1 MSDVRKPLP
10 RNVKALSVVSLLT
23 DISSEMIYPLL
34 PIFLTTVLGA
44 SAAMIGTIEGFA
56 ESTASLLKLAS
67 GWWSDRVQRKP
78 LVLFGYG
85 LAAIMRP
92 LVGLATSAS
101 QVLAIRV
108 SDRVG
113 KGIRTS
119 PRDALLADA
128 ADPAERGR
136 AFGFHRA
143 ADNLGA
149 MLGPLIAWLLLQ
161 HAGVAMRSVFLWSA
175 IPGALAIVVL
185 LVFVRE
191 KRNVEARID
200 TPRSPAPAPAP
211 SQASTDKQPLGSSF
225 WKYLVVLLLFTLGGS
240 TDAFLLL
247 RASQLGVA
255 AAMIPLLWAAHSL
268 VKSAT
273 NTPGGMLSDKLG
285 RKPLIVAGWVV
296 YAIVYLLFGRAT
308 SAWQMWALFLAYGL
322 YFGLT
327 EGAEKALVT
336 DLVPAS
342 KRGTA
347 FGWYNFTVGLAALP
361 ASVIFGI
368 VWDRFSPVAAFTM
381 GAALAGVAALGLMV
395 VVPGAGRR
403 VTS

>member
-1 MSDVRKPLP
+1 MSGVRQPLP

-23 DISSEMIYPLL
+23 DVSSEMIYPLL

-56 ESTASLLKLAS
+56 ESTAALLKLAS
-67 GWWSDRVQRKP
+67 GWWSDRVRRKP

-136 AFGFHRA
+136 AFGFHRS

-149 MLGPLIAWLLLQ
+149 VLGPLIAWLLLQ
-161 HAGVAMRSVFLWSA
+161 HAGVAVRSVFLWSA
-175 IPGALAIVVL
+175 IPGVLAIVVL
-185 LVFVRE
+185 LIFVKE
-191 KRNVEARID
+191 KRKTE
-200 TPRSPAPAPAP
+200 TPYDASVSSTPTPA
-211 SQASTDKQPLGSSF
+211 SASSDSQPLGGSF

-268 VKSAT
+268 VKSVT
-273 NTPGGMLSDKLG
+273 NTPGGMLSDKFG
-285 RKPLIVAGWVV
+285 RKPLIVAGWIV

-308 SAWQMWALFLAYGL
+308 SAWEIWVLFLAYGL

-361 ASVIFGI
+361 ASVVFGI
-368 VWDRFSPVAAFTM
+368 VWDRFSPAAAFGM
-381 GAALAGVAALGLMV
+381 GATLAGVAAVGLML
-395 VVPGAGRR
+395 VVPGAGRK
-403 VTS
+403 VIP

>member
-1 MSDVRKPLP
+1 MSDVRRPLP

-23 DISSEMIYPLL
+23 DVSSEMIYPLL

-56 ESTASLLKLAS
+56 ESTAALLKLAS
-67 GWWSDRVQRKP
+67 GWWSDRVRRKP
-78 LVLFGYG
+78 LVVFGYG

-136 AFGFHRA
+136 AFGFHRS

-149 MLGPLIAWLLLQ
+149 VLGPLIAWLLLQ
-161 HAGVAMRSVFLWSA
+161 HAGVAVRSVFLWSA
-175 IPGALAIVVL
+175 IPGVLAIIVL

-191 KRNVEARID
+191 KRITESRIEAPI
-200 TPRSPAPAPAP
+200 SPTLPQTT
-211 SQASTDKQPLGSSF
+211 SDGQPLGGAF
-225 WKYLVVLLLFTLGGS
+225 WKYLVVLLVFTLGGS

-268 VKSAT
+268 IKSVT

-285 RKPLIVAGWVV
+285 RKPLIVAGWIV

-308 SAWQMWALFLAYGL
+308 SAWQIWALFLAYGL

-381 GAALAGVAALGLMV
+381 GATLAGLAALGLMIV
-395 VVPGAGRR
+395 IPGAGRR
-403 VTS
+403 VI

>member
-1 MSDVRKPLP
+1 MSDVRRPLP

-23 DISSEMIYPLL
+23 DVSSDMIYPLL

-56 ESTASLLKLAS
+56 ESTAALLKLAS
-67 GWWSDRVQRKP
+67 GWWSDRVRRKP

-92 LVGLATSAS
+92 LIGLATSAS

-211 SQASTDKQPLGSSF
+211 SQASTDKQPLGISF

-285 RKPLIVAGWVV
+285 RKPLIVAGWIV

-308 SAWQMWALFLAYGL
+308 SAWQMWALFLAYGV

-361 ASVIFGI
+361 ASVVFEK
-368 VWDRFSPVAAFTM
+368 TH
-381 GAALAGVAALGLMV
+381 GAVT
-395 VVPGAGRR
+395 PRR
-403 VTS
+403 VSERS

>member
-1 MSDVRKPLP
+1 MSDVRRPLP

-23 DISSEMIYPLL
+23 DVSSEMIYPLL

-56 ESTASLLKLAS
+56 ESTAALLKLAS
-67 GWWSDRVQRKP
+67 GWWSDRVRRKP
-78 LVLFGYG
+78 LVVFGYG

-136 AFGFHRA
+136 AFGFHRS

-149 MLGPLIAWLLLQ
+149 VLGPLIAWLLLQ
-161 HAGVAMRSVFLWSA
+161 HAGVAVRSVFLWSA
-175 IPGALAIVVL
+175 IPGVLAIIVL

-191 KRNVEARID
+191 KRITESRIEAPI
-200 TPRSPAPAPAP
+200 SPTLPQTT
-211 SQASTDKQPLGSSF
+211 SDGQPLGGAF
-225 WKYLVVLLLFTLGGS
+225 WKYLVVLLVFTLGGS

-268 VKSAT
+268 IKSVT

-285 RKPLIVAGWVV
+285 RKPLIVAGWIV

-308 SAWQMWALFLAYGL
+308 SAWQIWALFLAYGL

-381 GAALAGVAALGLMV
+381 GATLAGLAALGLMI

-403 VTS
+403 VI

>member
-1 MSDVRKPLP
+1 MSDIRQPLP

-23 DISSEMIYPLL
+23 DVSSDMIYPLL

-56 ESTASLLKLAS
+56 ESTAALLKLAS
-67 GWWSDRVQRKP
+67 GWWSDRVRRKP

-92 LVGLATSAS
+92 LIGLATSAS

-136 AFGFHRA
+136 AFGFHRS

-149 MLGPLIAWLLLQ
+149 VLGPLIAWLLLQ
-161 HAGVAMRSVFLWSA
+161 HAGVAVRSVFLWSA
-175 IPGALAIVVL
+175 IPGVLAIIVL

-191 KRNVEARID
+191 KRITESRVD
-200 TPRSPAPAPAP
+200 SPISPNLSPMT
-211 SQASTDKQPLGSSF
+211 SNGQPLGGAF
-225 WKYLVVLLLFTLGGS
+225 WKYLVVLLVFTLGGS

-247 RASQLGVA
+247 RASQLGVT
-255 AAMIPLLWAAHSL
+255 AAMIPLLWAAHSF
-268 VKSAT
+268 VKSVT
-273 NTPGGMLSDKLG
+273 NTPGGTLSDKLG
-285 RKPLIVAGWVV
+285 RKPLIVAGWIV

-308 SAWQMWALFLAYGL
+308 STWQIWALFLAYGL

-368 VWDRFSPVAAFTM
+368 VWDQFSPVAAFTM
-381 GAALAGVAALGLMV
+381 GATLAGVAAVGLV
-395 VVPGAGRR
+395 WLVPRSRLESPG
-403 VTS
+403 

>member
-1 MSDVRKPLP
+1 MSDVRQPLP
-10 RNVKALSVVSLLT
+10 RNVKALGVVSLLA
-23 DISSEMIYPLL
+23 DVSSDMIYPLL

-44 SAAMIGTIEGFA
+44 SAAAIGTIEGFA
-56 ESTASLLKLAS
+56 ESTAALLKLAS
-67 GWWSDRVQRKP
+67 GWWSDRVRRKP
-78 LVLFGYG
+78 LVLFGYA
-85 LAAIMRP
+85 LAAVARP
-92 LVGLATSAS
+92 LVGLATTVS
-101 QVLAIRV
+101 QVLAIRM

-113 KGIRTS
+113 KGIRSS

-128 ADPAERGR
+128 ADPSERGR

-149 MLGPLIAWLLLQ
+149 VLGPLVAWLLLQ
-161 HAGVAMRSVFLWSA
+161 REGMAIRSVFLWSA
-175 IPGALAIVVL
+175 VPGVLSIVVL
-185 LVFVRE
+185 MVFVKE
-191 KRNVEARID
+191 KHKSALPVDAEV
-200 TPRSPAPAPAP
+200 SPIAVAP
-211 SQASTDKQPLGSSF
+211 STDAETLGRPF
-225 WKYLVVLLLFTLGGS
+225 WKYLCVLLLFTLGCS

-255 AAMIPLLWAAHSL
+255 AAMIPLLWAAHNL
-268 VKSAT
+268 VKSLT
-273 NTPGGMLSDKLG
+273 STPGGALSDRLG
-285 RKPLIVAGWVV
+285 RKPLIVTGWIV
-296 YAIVYLLFGRAT
+296 YAVVYLLFGRAT
-308 SAWQMWALFLAYGL
+308 AAWQIWVLFLVYGL

-327 EGAEKALVT
+327 EGVEKALVT

-368 VWDRFSPVAAFTM
+368 VWDRFSPAAAFGM
-381 GAALAGVAALGLMV
+381 GATLAGVAALGLLI

-403 VTS
+403 VIP

>member
-1 MSDVRKPLP
+1 MSDVRQPLP

-23 DISSEMIYPLL
+23 DVSSEMIYPLL
-34 PIFLTTVLGA
+34 PIFLATVLGA

-56 ESTASLLKLAS
+56 ESISALLKLAS
-67 GWWSDRVQRKP
+67 GWWSDRVRRKP

-92 LVGLATSAS
+92 LVGLATSAT

-136 AFGFHRA
+136 AFGFHRS

-149 MLGPLIAWLLLQ
+149 VLGPLIAWLLLQ
-161 HAGVAMRSVFLWSA
+161 HAGVAVRSVFLWSA
-175 IPGALAIVVL
+175 IPGVLAIVVL
-185 LVFVRE
+185 LVFVKE
-191 KRNVEARID
+191 KRKSE
-200 TPRSPAPAPAP
+200 TPMDASISPP
-211 SQASTDKQPLGSSF
+211 SSAASSDSQPLGSSF

-268 VKSAT
+268 VKSVT

-285 RKPLIVAGWVV
+285 RKPLIVTGWIV

-361 ASVIFGI
+361 ASVVFGM
-368 VWDRFSPVAAFTM
+368 VWDRFSPAAAFGM
-381 GAALAGVAALGLMV
+381 GATLAGVAAVGLML
-395 VVPGAGRR
+395 VVPGAGQK
-403 VTS
+403 VIP

>member
-1 MSDVRKPLP
+1 MSNVRQPLP
-10 RNVKALSVVSLLT
+10 RNVKALSVVSLLS
-23 DISSEMIYPLL
+23 DVSSEMIYPLL

-56 ESTASLLKLAS
+56 ESTAALLKLAS
-67 GWWSDRVQRKP
+67 GWWSDRVRRKP
-78 LVLFGYG
+78 LVVFGYG

-92 LVGLATSAS
+92 LVGLATSAT

-136 AFGFHRA
+136 AFGFHRS

-161 HAGVAMRSVFLWSA
+161 HAGVAVRSVFLWSA
-175 IPGALAIVVL
+175 IPGGLAIVVL
-185 LVFVRE
+185 LVFVKE
-191 KRNVEARID
+191 KRISGTRVD
-200 TPRSPAPAPAP
+200 APILPTV
-211 SQASTDKQPLGSSF
+211 SSVGSDSQPLGSSF
-225 WKYLVVLLLFTLGGS
+225 WKYLFVLLVFTLGGS

-255 AAMIPLLWAAHSL
+255 AAMIPLLWAAHSF
-268 VKSAT
+268 VKSLT

-285 RKPLIVAGWVV
+285 RKPLIVAGWIV

-308 SAWQMWALFLAYGL
+308 SPWQIWALFLAYGL

-381 GAALAGVAALGLMV
+381 GATLAGIAALGLMI

-403 VTS
+403 VIP

>member
-1 MSDVRKPLP
+1 MTDVRRPLP
-10 RNVKALSVVSLLT
+10 RNVKALGVVSLLS
-23 DISSEMIYPLL
+23 DVSSEMIYPLL
-34 PIFLTTVLGA
+34 PIFLMTVLGA
-44 SAAMIGTIEGFA
+44 SAATIGTIEGFA
-56 ESTASLLKLAS
+56 ESTAAMLKLAS
-67 GWWSDRVQRKP
+67 GWWSDRVRRKP

-85 LAAIMRP
+85 LAAAMRP

-128 ADPAERGR
+128 AAASDRGR
-136 AFGFHRA
+136 VFGFHRA

-149 MLGPLIAWLLLQ
+149 VLGPLLAWLLM
-161 HAGVAMRSVFLWSA
+161 HRTGVAIRSVFLWSA
-175 IPGALAIVVL
+175 IPGVLGIMVLVVFVKEKHNVGPQINADALPIAAASAKNDQALGRPFWKYLLVL
-185 LVFVRE
+185 LVF
-191 KRNVEARID
+191 
-200 TPRSPAPAPAP
+200 
-211 SQASTDKQPLGSSF
+211 
-225 WKYLVVLLLFTLGGS
+225 TLGCS

-255 AAMIPLLWAAHSL
+255 AAMIPLLWAAHNL
-268 VKSAT
+268 VKSLT
-273 NTPGGMLSDKLG
+273 NTPGGALSDKLG
-285 RKPLIVAGWVV
+285 RKPLIVAGWIV

-308 SAWQMWALFLAYGL
+308 TEWQVWALFLVYGL

-327 EGAEKALVT
+327 EGVEKALVA

-347 FGWYNFTVGLAALP
+347 FGWYNFTIGLGALP
-361 ASVIFGI
+361 ASVIFGL
-368 VWDRFSPVAAFTM
+368 VWDRVSPAAAFEM
-381 GAALAGVAALGLMV
+381 GAALAGVAAVGLV
-395 VVPGAGRR
+395 WLVPRSR
-403 VTS
+403 

>member
-1 MSDVRKPLP
+1 MSDVRQPLP

-23 DISSEMIYPLL
+23 DVSSEMIYPLL

-56 ESTASLLKLAS
+56 ESTAALLKLAS
-67 GWWSDRVQRKP
+67 GWWSDRVRRKP

-136 AFGFHRA
+136 AFGFHRS

-149 MLGPLIAWLLLQ
+149 VLGPLMAWLLLQ
-161 HAGVAMRSVFLWSA
+161 RAGVAVRSVFLWSA
-175 IPGALAIVVL
+175 IPGVLAIVVL
-185 LVFVRE
+185 LVFVKE
-191 KRNVEARID
+191 KRKSETPID
-200 TPRSPAPAPAP
+200 ASISPP
-211 SQASTDKQPLGSSF
+211 SSAASSDSQPLGSSF

-268 VKSAT
+268 VKSVT
-273 NTPGGMLSDKLG
+273 NTPGGMLSDKFG
-285 RKPLIVAGWVV
+285 RRPLIVTGWIV

-361 ASVIFGI
+361 ASVVFGI
-368 VWDRFSPVAAFTM
+368 VWDRFSPAAAFGM
-381 GAALAGVAALGLMV
+381 GATLAGVAAVGLML
-395 VVPGAGRR
+395 VVPDAGRK
-403 VTS
+403 VIP

>member
-1 MSDVRKPLP
+1 MSDVRQPLP
-10 RNVKALSVVSLLT
+10 RNVKALSAVSLLT
-23 DISSEMIYPLL
+23 DVSSEMIYPLL
-34 PIFLTTVLGA
+34 PIFLATVLGA

-56 ESTASLLKLAS
+56 ESISALLKLAS
-67 GWWSDRVQRKP
+67 GWWSDRVRRKP

-92 LVGLATSAS
+92 LVGLATSAT

-136 AFGFHRA
+136 AFGFHRS

-149 MLGPLIAWLLLQ
+149 VLGPLIAWLLLQ
-161 HAGVAMRSVFLWSA
+161 HAGVAVRSVFLWSA
-175 IPGALAIVVL
+175 IPGVLAIVVL
-185 LVFVRE
+185 LVFVKE
-191 KRNVEARID
+191 KRKSE
-200 TPRSPAPAPAP
+200 TPMDASISPP
-211 SQASTDKQPLGSSF
+211 SSAASSDSQPLGSSF

-268 VKSAT
+268 VKSVT

-285 RKPLIVAGWVV
+285 RKPLIVTGWIV

-361 ASVIFGI
+361 ASVVFGM
-368 VWDRFSPVAAFTM
+368 VWDRFSPAVAFGM
-381 GAALAGVAALGLMV
+381 GATLAGVAAVGLML
-395 VVPGAGRR
+395 VVPGAGQK
-403 VTS
+403 VIP

>member
-1 MSDVRKPLP
+1 MSDVRQPLP

-23 DISSEMIYPLL
+23 DVSSEMIYPLL

-56 ESTASLLKLAS
+56 ESTAALLKLAS
-67 GWWSDRVQRKP
+67 GWWSDRVRRKP

-136 AFGFHRA
+136 AFGFHRS

-149 MLGPLIAWLLLQ
+149 VLGPLIAWLLLQ
-161 HAGVAMRSVFLWSA
+161 HAGVAVRSVFLWSA
-175 IPGALAIVVL
+175 IPGVLAIVVL
-185 LVFVRE
+185 LVFVKE
-191 KRNVEARID
+191 KRKSETPID
-200 TPRSPAPAPAP
+200 ASISPP
-211 SQASTDKQPLGSSF
+211 SSAASSDSQPLGSSF

-268 VKSAT
+268 VKSVT
-273 NTPGGMLSDKLG
+273 NTPGGMLSDKFG
-285 RKPLIVAGWVV
+285 RRPLIVTGWIV

-361 ASVIFGI
+361 ASVVFGI
-368 VWDRFSPVAAFTM
+368 VWDRFSPAAAFGM
-381 GAALAGVAALGLMV
+381 GATLAGVAAVGLML
-395 VVPGAGRR
+395 VVPDAGRK
-403 VTS
+403 VIP

>member
-1 MSDVRKPLP
+1 MSDVRQPLP

-23 DISSEMIYPLL
+23 DVSSEMIYPLL
-34 PIFLTTVLGA
+34 PIFLATVLGA

-56 ESTASLLKLAS
+56 ESTAALLKLAS
-67 GWWSDRVQRKP
+67 GWWSDRVRRKP

-136 AFGFHRA
+136 AFGFHRS

-149 MLGPLIAWLLLQ
+149 VLGPLIAWLLLQ
-161 HAGVAMRSVFLWSA
+161 HAGVAVRSVFLWSA
-175 IPGALAIVVL
+175 IPGVLAIVVL
-185 LVFVRE
+185 LVFVKE
-191 KRNVEARID
+191 KRKSE
-200 TPRSPAPAPAP
+200 TPMDASISPP
-211 SQASTDKQPLGSSF
+211 SSAASSDSQPLGSSF

-268 VKSAT
+268 VKSVT

-285 RKPLIVAGWVV
+285 RKPLIVTGWIV

-361 ASVIFGI
+361 ASVVFGI
-368 VWDRFSPVAAFTM
+368 VWDRFSPAAAFGM
-381 GAALAGVAALGLMV
+381 GATLAGVAAVGLMF
-395 VVPGAGRR
+395 VVPGAGRK
-403 VTS
+403 VIP

>member
-23 DISSEMIYPLL
+23 DVSSDMIYPLL

-56 ESTASLLKLAS
+56 ESTAALLKLAS
-67 GWWSDRVQRKP
+67 GWWSDRVRRKP

-92 LVGLATSAS
+92 LIGLATSAS

-136 AFGFHRA
+136 AFGFHRS

-149 MLGPLIAWLLLQ
+149 VLGPLIAWLLLQ
-161 HAGVAMRSVFLWSA
+161 HAGVAVRSVFLWSA
-175 IPGALAIVVL
+175 IPGALAIIVL

-191 KRNVEARID
+191 KRVADSRGDAPI
-200 TPRSPAPAPAP
+200 SPTLSPTT
-211 SQASTDKQPLGSSF
+211 SDGQPLGGAF
-225 WKYLVVLLLFTLGGS
+225 WKYLVVLLVFTLGGS

-255 AAMIPLLWAAHSL
+255 ATMIPLLWAAHSL

-285 RKPLIVAGWVV
+285 RKPLIVAGWIV

-308 SAWQMWALFLAYGL
+308 SAWQMWALFLAYGV

-361 ASVIFGI
+361 ASVVFGI
-368 VWDRFSPVAAFTM
+368 VWDRFSPAAAFGM
-381 GAALAGVAALGLMV
+381 GATLAGVAAVGLML
-395 VVPGAGRR
+395 VVPGTGRK
-403 VTS
+403 VIP

>member
-1 MSDVRKPLP
+1 MSDVRRPLP

-23 DISSEMIYPLL
+23 DVSSEMIYPLL

-56 ESTASLLKLAS
+56 ESTAALLKLAS
-67 GWWSDRVQRKP
+67 GWWSDRVRRKP
-78 LVLFGYG
+78 LVVFGYG
-85 LAAIMRP
+85 LAAVMRP

-136 AFGFHRA
+136 AFGFHRS

-149 MLGPLIAWLLLQ
+149 VLGPLIAWLLLQ
-161 HAGVAMRSVFLWSA
+161 HAGVAVRSVFLWSA
-175 IPGALAIVVL
+175 IPGMLAIVVL

-191 KRNVEARID
+191 KRISETRVDAPI
-200 TPRSPAPAPAP
+200 SPTLSPVG
-211 SQASTDKQPLGSSF
+211 SDSQPLGGAF
-225 WKYLVVLLLFTLGGS
+225 WKYLFVLLVFTLGGS

-247 RASQLGVA
+247 RASQLGVT
-255 AAMIPLLWAAHSL
+255 AAMIPLLWAAHSF
-268 VKSAT
+268 VKSLT

-308 SAWQMWALFLAYGL
+308 SAWQIWALFLVYGL

-368 VWDRFSPVAAFTM
+368 VWDRVSPVAAFTM
-381 GAALAGVAALGLMV
+381 GATLAGVAAVGLMI

-403 VTS
+403 VIP

>member
-23 DISSEMIYPLL
+23 DVSSDMIYPLL

-56 ESTASLLKLAS
+56 ESTAALLKLAS
-67 GWWSDRVQRKP
+67 GWWSDRVRRKP

-92 LVGLATSAS
+92 LIGLATSAS

-136 AFGFHRA
+136 AFGFHRS

-149 MLGPLIAWLLLQ
+149 VLGPLIAWLLLQ
-161 HAGVAMRSVFLWSA
+161 HAGVAVRSVFLWSA
-175 IPGALAIVVL
+175 IPGALAIIVL

-191 KRNVEARID
+191 KRITDSRVDAPI
-200 TPRSPAPAPAP
+200 SPTL
-211 SQASTDKQPLGSSF
+211 STTANDGQPLGGAF
-225 WKYLVVLLLFTLGGS
+225 WKYLVVLLVFTLGGS

-285 RKPLIVAGWVV
+285 RKPLIVAGWIV

-308 SAWQMWALFLAYGL
+308 SAWQMWALFLAYGV

-361 ASVIFGI
+361 ASVVFGI
-368 VWDRFSPVAAFTM
+368 VWDRFSPAAAFGM
-381 GAALAGVAALGLMV
+381 GATLAGVAAVGLMF
-395 VVPGAGRR
+395 VVPGTGRK
-403 VTS
+403 VIP

>member
-1 MSDVRKPLP
+1 MSDVRRPLP

-23 DISSEMIYPLL
+23 DVSSEMIYPLL

-56 ESTASLLKLAS
+56 ESTAALLKLAS
-67 GWWSDRVQRKP
+67 GWWSDRVRRKP

-85 LAAIMRP
+85 LAAVMRP

-136 AFGFHRA
+136 SFGFHRA

-149 MLGPLIAWLLLQ
+149 MLGPLIAWLLLE

-191 KRNVEARID
+191 KRISETRVDAPISP
-200 TPRSPAPAPAP
+200 TPSLV
-211 SQASTDKQPLGSSF
+211 SSDSQPLGRSF
-225 WKYLVVLLLFTLGGS
+225 WKYLFVLLLFTLGGS

-247 RASQLGVA
+247 RASQLGVT
-255 AAMIPLLWAAHSL
+255 AAMIPLLWAAHSF
-268 VKSAT
+268 VKSVT

-285 RKPLIVAGWVV
+285 RKPLIVAGWAV

-308 SAWQMWALFLAYGL
+308 SAWQIWALFLAYGL

-368 VWDRFSPVAAFTM
+368 VWDQFSPVAAFTM
-381 GAALAGVAALGLMV
+381 GATLAGVAAVGLMI

-403 VTS
+403 VIP